1 MENGIRDFPSR
12 VGEQT
17 SKRLG
22 TFSYLPPL
30 DAAEV
35 ERQTEYLVRR
45 GLTAM
50 IEHVEPERATARY
63 WYMWKLPLFGETDPG
78 AIRAEVDACI
88 RANPG
93 HHVRLIGF
101 EPKRQTQLVAF
112 VVERGGATS

>member
-12 VGEQT
+12 VGDQA

-30 DAAEV
+30 DAAAV
-35 ERQTEYLVRR
+35 ERQTEYLVRQ

-50 IEHVEPERATARY
+50 IEHVEPDRATTRY
-63 WYMWKLPLFGETDPG
+63 WYMWKLPLFGEADPE
-78 AIRAEVDACI
+78 AIRSEVDACV

-101 EPKRQTQLVAF
+101 DPKRQTQLVAF
-112 VVERGGATS
+112 VVERGGATP